1 LTIGFYLKE
10 CYKKVAGRC
19 YSPFLEKGAGGLGHF
34 EVEYLIIWLAKS
46 QDDHLL
52 FKRKR
57 VSMIL

>member
-1 LTIGFYLKE
+1 MSAI
-10 CYKKVAGRC
+10 KKVVGRC

-46 QDDHLL
+46 QDGHLL

-57 VSMIL
+57 ISMIL